1 MKIEQQS
8 VNPLQTNRAE
18 SAQQA
23 DKQRSVEKSNVEPQ
37 RDRAEL
43 SEKAKLLAKA
53 RAELDKTS
61 AEDTKKVEDLKEQ
74 IQQGKY
80 EIPYDQLAKKML
92 GNIDLKG

>member
-1 MKIEQQS
+1 MKIEHQS
-8 VNPLQTNRAE
+8 LNPLQTNRAE